1 MTLRAD
7 RDLTDW
13 SGVFTRLRK
22 RLSRL
27 PLANRFA
34 LYGSIVTV
42 AAVLL
47 CGVLITSAMTE
58 ITLARRGTVVSA
70 LLEGMLAPH
79 IRQLGPDGRLAEEDR
94 LALDAIM
101 GEASLSAEFPY
112 LDLWS
117 ANGTTIYSNS
127 PEPKARQLEMPPQVR
142 RAFDGEIGVDL
153 SVVSSQDY
161 TEQGFEP
168 HFIDI
173 YFPLLDRETGQ
184 VAAVAQLRE
193 ITASLEKDLWS
204 LTLSSWATAATIGIV
219 VMAGLFGIVLEGSR
233 KIERQG
239 RILVRR
245 LAQSHQRAVRHR
257 ELKAAAQRASLSVTE
272 FTDRHLRTI
281 GTDLHDG
288 PAQTIS
294 FAVLRLDQ
302 LRRLPTKGAREK
314 VVAEIEH
321 VLGDALSEIRAIALA
336 LVLPD
341 IEDLD
346 LLQVIERA
354 VEQHV
359 RRTGIAINVDSHIE
373 PVHVRSELCVCVYR
387 FIQEGLNNAFH
398 HGVPEG
404 QTLTATMQGGE
415 LKLSIINK
423 NLTDYV
429 QHANH
434 RGMGLFGLRARVQS
448 IGGNLAFVQKD
459 GRTRLE
465 MWVRNV

>member
-1 MTLRAD
+1 MTLRGD
-7 RDLTDW
+7 RDLTDR

-70 LLEGMLAPH
+70 LLEGLLAPH
-79 IRQLGPDGRLAEEDR
+79 IRKLGPDGRLAEEDR
-94 LALDAIM
+94 LALDAMM

-117 ANGTTIYSNS
+117 ANGTTLYSNS
-127 PEPKARQLEMPPQVR
+127 PDPTARQLEMPARVR

-153 SVVSSQDY
+153 SDASSQDY
-161 TEQGFEP
+161 IKQGFGP

-204 LTLSSWATAATIGIV
+204 LTLSSWATAATIGII

-272 FTDRHLRTI
+272 FTDKHLRTI

-302 LRRLPTKGAREK
+302 LRRLSTKGAREK

-321 VLGDALSEIRAIALA
+321 VLSGALSEIRAIALA

-346 LLQVIERA
+346 LPQVIERA

-404 QTLTATMQGGE
+404 QTLTATMQEGV
-415 LKLSIINK
+415 LKLSITNK
-423 NLTDYV
+423 NTTNV
-429 QHANH
+429 QHADH
-434 RGMGLFGLRARVQS
+434 RGIGLFGLRARVQS

-459 GRTRLE
+459 GQTRLE